1 MSLLLFKLK
10 NNILMKTMNIFWE
23 EYIYINKQISDLKI
37 LQINNVLIKKKI
49 FMSQI
54 LYPIWNEK

>member
-1 MSLLLFKLK
+1 MYFEK
-10 NNILMKTMNIFWE
+10 N
-23 EYIYINKQISDLKI
+23 IYINKQISDLKI
-37 LQINNVLIKKKI
+37 LQINNVLINKKI

>member
-1 MSLLLFKLK
+1 
-10 NNILMKTMNIFWE
+10 MKTMNIFWE

-54 LYPIWNEK
+54 LYPIWNKK

>member
-37 LQINNVLIKKKI
+37 LQDNYVLIKKKI

>member
-1 MSLLLFKLK
+1 MQ
-10 NNILMKTMNIFWE
+10 TMNIFWE

-37 LQINNVLIKKKI
+37 LQDNYVLIKKKI

>member
-1 MSLLLFKLK
+1 MYVEK
-10 NNILMKTMNIFWE
+10 N
-23 EYIYINKQISDLKI
+23 IYINKQISDLKI

-49 FMSQI
+49 FKSQI